1 MKSSS
6 ARMIIRS
13 TLCGLFLSLTTMST
27 LIAQEKTGRMF
38 DFVKTSEAPDTIRQ
52 YLKASESKYLR
63 ELKTPHFLLMNSDHN
78 LAFGIGGAVE
88 LDMMYDFHTATNDDS
103 FQPGLIPVPYNP
115 MQNSEFQ
122 ISAYSSKLFFQL
134 VGHNAFLKDFNIFID
149 FNFSGGH
156 FKLRNA
162 YFTSRGFLL
171 GQAWSTFTD
180 LAAIPPSTDP
190 NEPGKFRVPQIRYTH
205 TFGKNIEAAL
215 GIEMPKVSATYDSAS
230 LSMPQR
236 IPNIPFYVQYQWNQ
250 KKSHLRASAVLRTMT
265 YRDTLNHITRNQLG
279 WEAKLSSSIAVTKNL
294 QLYGEVS
301 YGEGNAAYVKDTQGA
316 DLDLLPN
323 PGCPGKLQAPPI
335 FAFFGGVKYDLSKKL
350 YVSGTYSQVHVYSDK
365 GWELGDQYKIG
376 QLIQASLFWQPTD
389 YFEWSM
395 EYLYARRT
403 NNDRQKNYGNRI
415 KTAITLKF

>member
-1 MKSSS
+1 MKYSS
-6 ARMIIRS
+6 ARIVVKYIFSCLCLSFMAMT
-13 TLCGLFLSLTTMST
+13 TLV
-27 LIAQEKTGRMF
+27 AQEKNGRMF
-38 DFVKTSEAPDTIRQ
+38 NFVKTSEAPDTIQQ
-52 YLKASESKYLR
+52 YLKANESKYLR

-88 LDMMYDFHTATNDDS
+88 LDLMYDFHAATNDDS
-103 FQPGLIPVPYNP
+103 FLPGLIPVPYNP

-205 TFGKNIEAAL
+205 TFGKHVEAAL
-215 GIEMPKVSATYDSAS
+215 GIEMPKVSATYDTVS

-236 IPNIPFYVQYQWNQ
+236 IPNIPFYIQYQWN
-250 KKSHLRASAVLRTMT
+250 KSKNHIRASAVLRTMT

-279 WEAKLSSSIAVTKNL
+279 WEAKISSSIAITKPL
-294 QLYGEVS
+294 QLYGEIS

-323 PGCPGKLQAPPI
+323 PGHPGKLQAPPI
-335 FAFFGGVKYDLSKKL
+335 FAFFGGLKYDINQKF

-365 GWELGDQYKIG
+365 GWQLDIQYKIG
-376 QLIQASLFWQPTD
+376 QLIQARLVWQPTD
-389 YFEWSM
+389 YF
-395 EYLYARRT
+395 
-403 NNDRQKNYGNRI
+403 D
-415 KTAITLKF
+415 